1 MEPFLI
7 LSSTDRINRNIHITD
22 HQFIIL
28 PNSCN
33 TITYLDLSQFVN
45 IEQID
50 IRDSSFANVQTLIL
64 YGMKNL
70 KSVVIGRG
78 VWNKVTND
86 FILEDLSLLE
96 SIKIEKNSLQNV
108 NSFIIRN
115 NIKLETI
122 TFKNGDKT
130 NGALLNVKTVE
141 ISSM

>member
-1 MEPFLI
+1 M
-7 LSSTDRINRNIHITD
+7 
-22 HQFIIL
+22 
-28 PNSCN
+28 
-33 TITYLDLSQFVN
+33 DLTQFVN
-45 IEQID
+45 IEQIE
-50 IRDSSFANVQTLIL
+50 IRDSSFANVQTLLL

-70 KSVVIGRG
+70 KSVSIGRG

-96 SIKIEKNSLQNV
+96 SIMIEKNSLQNV

-115 NIKLETI
+115 NTKLKTI

>member
-96 SIKIEKNSLQNV
+96 SIMIEKNSLQNV

-115 NIKLETI
+115 NTKLKTI
-122 TFKNGDKT
+122 AVKNGDIT

>member
-28 PNSCN
+28 PNRCN

-45 IEQID
+45 IEQIE
-50 IRDSSFANVQTLIL
+50 ICDSSFANVQTLIL
-64 YGMKNL
+64 SGMKNL

-115 NIKLETI
+115 NTKLKTI
-122 TFKNGDKT
+122 AFKNGDKT

>member
-7 LSSTDRINRNIHITD
+7 LSSTDRINRNINITD

-45 IEQID
+45 IEQIE

-115 NIKLETI
+115 NTKLKTI
-122 TFKNGDKT
+122 AFKNGDRT

>member
-45 IEQID
+45 IEQIE
-50 IRDSSFANVQTLIL
+50 IRDSSFANVQALFL

-96 SIKIEKNSLQNV
+96 IIMIEKNSLQNV

-115 NIKLETI
+115 NTKLTTI
-122 TFKNGDKT
+122 AFKNGDKT